1 MGNGAVRCE
10 VKEMP
15 PWYLENIKH
24 QCDADVIDL
33 VVRKQETDIS
43 STVGSADGRW
53 TSLTTAEPHIHKR
66 ARLSFLSL
74 MDRPALL
81 RWQVDDVNM
90 TEFVDLQSCQVQ

>member
-33 VVRKQETDIS
+33 VVRLQITTR
-43 STVGSADGRW
+43 TVVV
-53 TSLTTAEPHIHKR
+53 L
-66 ARLSFLSL
+66 
-74 MDRPALL
+74 
-81 RWQVDDVNM
+81 
-90 TEFVDLQSCQVQ
+90 